1 MRKDDPASYS
11 QEPVFEETVTDCGG
25 LMATPFFS
33 QDTGVVLIKGG
44 NVVNSD
50 GANIVDVL
58 VEDGKITTVGDEI
71 EIPENAT
78 VIDASGKIVIPGGI
92 DPNTHFH
99 QAVDGKGDLVDDFES
114 GTHAALAGGTT
125 MVVDLVIPEK
135 EGSLL
140 DAFQTWREAADEKSC
155 CDYSLCVGITSV
167 TDQTLDEMETL
178 SKEHGVTMFKVF
190 MSYKDVAMIDT
201 KEMMQVFKK
210 AKELGCVVYV
220 HAESGDMISENCKN
234 MIAQGVTGPEGHLM
248 AQSEEVEEEAVRRAC
263 VLAKLAGAPIVIS
276 NPTSAAAIEVIKE
289 FKEKGASVMGEPSI
303 APLCVDGEHYYNKCY
318 NHAAN
323 FVSSPPLRD
332 DEDTKEQLLDAVVDG
347 TFDMVSSS
355 HCARDKSETQD
366 CFTDIPE
373 GMVGVEERL
382 SLLYARGVETGKM
395 ELTQFV
401 NVTSTAAAKLLNVY
415 PRKGCIAEGS
425 DADIVILNPE
435 AEYTISQKSHK
446 SNADFNIFEDMTVTT
461 RPEFVLASGKIVVAE
476 FQTNAEAGSANFVE
490 CSPFPS
496 DVYENLSEDKPKKV
510 ERVDSVSDCVDG
522 RNGHGHQDG
531 FGLTTPRGFKGHQ
544 VFNKQLGA
552 FQRPLSAH
560 GVRNQNDSTFSLN

>member
-1 MRKDDPASYS
+1 
-11 QEPVFEETVTDCGG
+11 
-25 LMATPFFS
+25 
-33 QDTGVVLIKGG
+33 
-44 NVVNSD
+44 
-50 GANIVDVL
+50 
-58 VEDGKITTVGDEI
+58 
-71 EIPENAT
+71 
-78 VIDASGKIVIPGGI
+78 
-92 DPNTHFH
+92 
-99 QAVDGKGDLVDDFES
+99 
-114 GTHAALAGGTT
+114 
-125 MVVDLVIPEK
+125 
-135 EGSLL
+135 
-140 DAFQTWREAADEKSC
+140 
-155 CDYSLCVGITSV
+155 
-167 TDQTLDEMETL
+167 
-178 SKEHGVTMFKVF
+178 
-190 MSYKDVAMIDT
+190 MIDT

-210 AKELGCVVYV
+210 ARELGCVVYV

-234 MIAQGVTGPEGHLM
+234 MIAQGVTGPEGHLL

-276 NPTSAAAIEVIKE
+276 NPTSAAAIQVIKE

-303 APLCVDGEHYYNKCY
+303 A
-318 NHAAN
+318 
-323 FVSSPPLRD
+323 PLRD

-490 CSPFPS
+490 CSSFPS

-522 RNGHGHQDG
+522 RNGHGHHDG

-560 GVRNQNDSTFSLN
+560 GVRNQNDSTFSL